1 MLESEDRNPT
11 FPHQNDWKQL
21 TTEEK
26 VDEMVIRNQ
35 TKISTVDDF
44 NSHYFKEIS
53 SLSKHVKDTLN
64 KDSRLNRNNPAEKR
78 PPLKTVQKEIK
89 KTRSRNNQHQNDKV
103 NAFRA
108 KTPEDFSLLELIT
121 KRSDGLMSVK
131 GKTISLKQDQ
141 KEPLMSQSG
150 TLKNFQIKAVEILER
165 YHRIV
170 GEFKEQSKTIS
181 GNQ

>member
-1 MLESEDRNPT
+1 
-11 FPHQNDWKQL
+11 
-21 TTEEK
+21 
-26 VDEMVIRNQ
+26 
-35 TKISTVDDF
+35 
-44 NSHYFKEIS
+44 
-53 SLSKHVKDTLN
+53 
-64 KDSRLNRNNPAEKR
+64 
-78 PPLKTVQKEIK
+78 
-89 KTRSRNNQHQNDKV
+89 
-103 NAFRA
+103 
-108 KTPEDFSLLELIT
+108 
-121 KRSDGLMSVK
+121 MSVK